1 MIIAAGKFKAEC
13 LKLMD
18 QVNRTHEEIII
29 SKRGKPVAKLV
40 AVDKEAKTGVF
51 GFLAGTVIEEKDIIA
66 STGEK
71 WNAEG

>member
-18 QVNRTHEEIII
+18 RVNETHEEIII

-40 AVDKEAKTGVF
+40 SAENEPKKSIF
-51 GFLAGTVIEEKDIIA
+51 GLLSDMVIEEKDIIS
-66 STGEK
+66 STGKK
-71 WNAEG
+71 WNAEK

>member
-13 LKLMD
+13 LKLMER
-18 QVNRTHEEIII
+18 VNETHEEIII

-40 AVDKEAKTGVF
+40 SIKNEVKKSIF
-51 GFLAGTVIEEKDIIA
+51 GLLSGTVIKEIDIIS

-71 WNAEG
+71 WNAEK

>member
-18 QVNRTHEEIII
+18 RVNETHEEVII

-40 AVDKEAKTGVF
+40 SVENEARKSIF
-51 GFLAGTVIEEKDIIA
+51 GLLTDTVIEEKDIIS

-71 WNAEG
+71 WNAEK